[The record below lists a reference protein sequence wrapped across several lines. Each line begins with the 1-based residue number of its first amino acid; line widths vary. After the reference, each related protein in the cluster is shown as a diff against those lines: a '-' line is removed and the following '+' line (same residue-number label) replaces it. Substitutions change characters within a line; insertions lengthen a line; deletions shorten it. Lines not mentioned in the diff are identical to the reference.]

1 MCNVRSCVKVSV
13 CVCVLMNMCVDVSV
27 RVCVC
32 VCVRAR
38 ARKTEG
44 DNGVACRIL
53 QKCGSILLY
62 CVQIVVKSLT
72 KWLKGDK
79 D

>member
-1 MCNVRSCVKVSV
+1 VCNVRSCVKVSV

-38 ARKTEG
+38 ARNTEG
-44 DNGVACRIL
+44 DNSDACRIL
-53 QKCGSILLY
+53 QKCGNILLY
-62 CVQIVVKSLT
+62 CVQIVVNSLT
-72 KWLKGDK
+72 KWLKGNK